1 MSANGSVNGAA
12 LLLNVEEAAKLLGIS
27 RNLCYDQINEGLI
40 PHVRIGRRVLVS
52 RVALE
57 AWIAR
62 ESNTETAEEPTVLSS
77 EQG

>member
-1 MSANGSVNGAA
+1 MSANGVNGAA

-62 ESNTETAEEPTVLSS
+62 ESGVGPAAPAVLSS
-77 EQG
+77 RPQG